1 MGSDAQPPPYGSSGG
16 KPTGGLQQQT
26 TSSSSS
32 MSKFYTPMN
41 PSYVPL
47 QTTTPTPPAYTT
59 TPQQP
64 TQTLPVSG
72 NAQDGVTAP
81 GSTIGPS
88 TALLLANLAATPGFL
103 SNQAIQQAR
112 EEYSQRQVST
122 SSTPQTQSYQP
133 TIQNCHYN
141 PVPAYSPSQPHQE
154 PVNYRSSDPGA
165 SIEALLKELHQT
177 TDSSSSPSFMSHPST
192 AFSPLPAAHTTSG
205 QPSTATPAPL
215 HPKQPSQ
222 SVASED
228 YSSGKI
234 TPQLVMR
241 LAALAETDSQEGGTL
256 LSEIKRLRERQM
268 KAERSL
274 FEDRQ
279 AIIARHKKDLVK
291 LQANEIMGMDVTKQ
305 MKQTKGDHGQ
315 ELKKFDKH
323 VIRTLDKE
331 IRTAQ
336 EALSKIGVPTMSC
349 TDDPAMIASQI
360 KVLRLLED
368 MLHI

>member
-47 QTTTPTPPAYTT
+47 QTTTPMPPAYTPT
-59 TPQQP
+59 QQQP

-81 GSTIGPS
+81 GSAIGQG

-103 SNQAIQQAR
+103 SDQAIQQAR

-122 SSTPQTQSYQP
+122 SSTSQTQSYQP
-133 TIQNCHYN
+133 KIQNYHYN

-177 TDSSSSPSFMSHPST
+177 SSSDSSSSPSFMSHPST
-192 AFSPLPAAHTTSG
+192 APSPLPAAHTTSG

-222 SVASED
+222 SAASED

-234 TPQLVMR
+234 TPQLLMK
-241 LAALAETDSQEGGTL
+241 LAALAETDNQEGGTL
-256 LSEIKRLRERQM
+256 LSEIKRLRERQ
-268 KAERSL
+268 
-274 FEDRQ
+274 
-279 AIIARHKKDLVK
+279 
-291 LQANEIMGMDVTKQ
+291 
-305 MKQTKGDHGQ
+305 
-315 ELKKFDKH
+315 
-323 VIRTLDKE
+323 
-331 IRTAQ
+331 
-336 EALSKIGVPTMSC
+336 
-349 TDDPAMIASQI
+349 
-360 KVLRLLED
+360 VLGRY
-368 MLHI
+368 